1 MDLYIHLVR
10 HESQIDGQSLSRER
24 RDAGYH
30 ALFAFEILRRLFAE
44 FQGRI
49 WNRMMAGPL
58 IEAWDRQIHLIESLH
73 LPGPDPYCNP
83 AFELRFIASPGR
95 SQVDLFF
102 LAKAFAPTPE
112 QARSAALALSQEV
125 FSLFPFDFVLRP
137 LPDWTEFE
145 RAYRSEWIA
154 DLKHAE
160 QIVEIRRSERL
171 VACPDQGNGINPI
184 YLTSS
189 WEWHLQSMD
198 QVWCALA
205 KYQQPLMFNINLTP
219 VLWDQADYVYPN
231 NLEAVANR
239 GTFPPTLAL
248 EIESVL
254 NLYRLLLYRTPRPF
268 TMRPVLV
275 GIPSVPRGLAN
286 AVGAGLCTPQL
297 QIGHDE
303 TKLNVHYTLAWP
315 TTPTDFSLAKFN
327 LTQLSQY
334 DWGTNLASLP
344 TRRLRYAVN
353 AKLAQAAFRIPIP
366 PEAGFP
372 DISLGREVDGI
383 CLVRP

>member
-1 MDLYIHLVR
+1 MDLHIHLVP
-10 HESQIDGQSLSRER
+10 HESQTDGQSLSRER
-24 RDAGYH
+24 HDAGYH
-30 ALFAFEILRRLFAE
+30 ALVAFEILRRPFAE
-44 FQGRI
+44 FRGRI

-95 SQVDLFF
+95 SQVDIFF
-102 LAKAFAPTPE
+102 LAKAFAPTAE

-125 FSLFPFDFVLRP
+125 FSLFPFDFVLHP
-137 LPDWTEFE
+137 LPDWTEFD

-154 DLKHAE
+154 DLKHSE
-160 QIVEIRRSERL
+160 QIVEIRRFERL
-171 VACPDQGNGINPI
+171 VACPDRGNGINPI

-205 KYQQPLMFNINLTP
+205 KYQQPLMFSINLSP
-219 VLWDQADYVYPN
+219 VLWDQVDYVYLN

-239 GTFPPTLAL
+239 GAFPPTLTP

-268 TMRPVLV
+268 KMRTVLA
-275 GIPSVPRGLAN
+275 GIPSAPRGLAN

-297 QIGHDE
+297 QVGDDE

-315 TTPTDFSLAKFN
+315 TTPTDFSFAKFN

-344 TRRLRYAVN
+344 IRRLRYAVN

-372 DISLGREVDGI
+372 DISLGREVD
-383 CLVRP
+383 R